1 MSTQIDTI
9 QLEIAYTDHNERTY
23 KIPFNGEITTEK
35 VNQSKQKIRDFN
47 AAIIAEPNGAV
58 AQTFLSST
66 GAPAAGI
73 KSATLV
79 RREEDVIYSG

>member
-1 MSTQIDTI
+1 MSTQINTI
-9 QLEIAYTDHNERTY
+9 NVEIAYTDHNERTY

-47 AAIIAEPNGAV
+47 TALADTNGAV

-79 RREEDVIYSG
+79 MREEDVIYSG

>member
-47 AAIIAEPNGAV
+47 AAVADPNGAV